1 MSIREVCFAMLAFCE
16 SHFRQIEASIP
27 PPQWLPWDG
36 KFNWRYQEKLPAQIL
51 IQKMARQITGLRA
64 ADELLLKGLL
74 QEVGVMFRVLDEIEE
89 DISFLSLALAN
100 GVWSS
105 LHDSYAEY
113 FWSEGDEDRQPPVQR
128 KKIRAF
134 VNRVFD
140 MPDPST
146 ADNVSRTIHRAFSDY
161 VHARSAPTMGMVS
174 GPPAQFHLDGNTDS
188 SAQHN
193 YVQQMPSYFCKHR
206 SHRQSYLGAGRERRM
221 LSTISFIRTTA
232 CENIVPE

>member
-1 MSIREVCFAMLAFCE
+1 
-16 SHFRQIEASIP
+16 
-27 PPQWLPWDG
+27 
-36 KFNWRYQEKLPAQIL
+36 
-51 IQKMARQITGLRA
+51 MARQITGLRA

-74 QEVGVMFRVLDEIEE
+74 QEVGVMVRVLDEIEE

-105 LHDSYAEY
+105 PHDSYAEY
-113 FWSEGDEDRQPPVQR
+113 FWSEGDKDRQPPVQR

-134 VNRVFD
+134 VNRVFE

-174 GPPAQFHLDGNTDS
+174 GPPAQFHLDGITDS

-193 YVQQMPSYFCKHR
+193 YVQQMPSYFYRAAASIVLIAKVTLGQEENDECYLPFR
-206 SHRQSYLGAGRERRM
+206 SLERQHARILFPNDYR
-221 LSTISFIRTTA
+221 
-232 CENIVPE
+232 